1 MRRKIMDLKELL
13 ERTQNMLIGG
23 FLWSDPRETKQVK
36 YTISD
41 WSKLYDDLDEAY
53 LSLEA
58 DDNPKDDNL
67 EDLLWYVNELT
78 TQDRNDPVRFERLLK
93 ELRDE
98 YKTYTQERRLQI
110 LLKGNTED

>member
-1 MRRKIMDLKELL
+1 MDLKRLL
-13 ERTQNMLIGG
+13 GRTQDMLISG
-23 FLWSDPRETKQVK
+23 FVWSDPSKTKYVQ

-41 WSKLYDDLDEAY
+41 WSKLYDDLEEAY
-53 LSLEA
+53 LSLET
-58 DDNPKDDNL
+58 DDNL

-98 YKTYTQERRLQI
+98 YKTYTQKRRLQI

>member
-1 MRRKIMDLKELL
+1 MRREIMDLKGLL
-13 ERTQNMLIGG
+13 GRTQDMLIGG
-23 FLWSDPRETKQVK
+23 FVWSDPSKTKHVK

-41 WSKLYDDLDEAY
+41 WSRLYDDLEEAY

-67 EDLLWYVNELT
+67 EDLLCYVNELT
-78 TQDRNDPVRFERLLK
+78 TQDRNDTYRFEYLLE
-93 ELRDE
+93 ELKHE
-98 YKTYTQERRLQI
+98 YKIYTQKRRLQI